1 MKTNELCNCFILRKG
16 ASNLTFIYDKA
27 LSRSGIRV
35 TQYALLKYIYLLS
48 SPNLKQLATA
58 LNQNRSTVGR
68 NIKIL
73 ERIKL
78 VSLKVGK
85 DKRQIEIILTEHG
98 INTLHKARKAWEV
111 MNKTISSKLGKE
123 KQQQLIELMNDI
135 KAISL

>member
-1 MKTNELCNCFILRKG
+1 MKVNELCNCFILRKG

-27 LSRSGIRV
+27 LSSAGIRV

-48 SPNLKQLATA
+48 SPNLNQLATA

-85 DKRQIEIILTEHG
+85 DKRQIEIILTEYG
-98 INTLHKARKAWEV
+98 LDTLHKARKAWEV
-111 MNKTISSKLGKE
+111 MQKKISSKLGKE
-123 KQQQLIELMNDI
+123 KQKQLIELMNDI

>member
-27 LSRSGIRV
+27 LSSTGIRV
-35 TQYALLKYIYLLS
+35 TQYVLLKYIYLLN
-48 SPNLKQLATA
+48 SPNLNKLATA

-78 VSLKVGK
+78 VYLKTGK
-85 DKRQIEIILTEHG
+85 DKRQIEIILTEFG
-98 INTLHKARKAWEV
+98 LDTLHKAREAWEV
-111 MNKTISSKLGKE
+111 MNKIISFKLGKE
-123 KQQQLIELMNDI
+123 KQKQLIELMNDI

>member
-1 MKTNELCNCFILRKG
+1 MKDDELCNCFILRKG
-16 ASNLTFIYDKA
+16 ASNLSIIYDKA
-27 LSRSGIRV
+27 LSSAGIRV
-35 TQYALLKYIYLLS
+35 TQYALLKYIFLLN
-48 SPNLKQLATA
+48 SPNLNQLATA

-73 ERIKL
+73 ERMKL
-78 VSLKVGK
+78 VSLKIGK

-98 INTLHKARKAWEV
+98 LNTLHKARKAWKV

>member
-1 MKTNELCNCFILRKG
+1 MKVNELCNCFILRKG

-27 LSRSGIRV
+27 LLSTGIRV
-35 TQYALLKYIYLLS
+35 TQYALLKYIYLLN
-48 SPNLKQLATA
+48 SPNLNQLATA

-98 INTLHKARKAWEV
+98 LNTLHKARKAWEV
-111 MNKTISSKLGKE
+111 MQKKISSKLGKE
-123 KQQQLIELMNDI
+123 KQKQLIELMNDI

>member
-98 INTLHKARKAWEV
+98 LNTLHKARKAWEV

>member
-98 INTLHKARKAWEV
+98 LNTLHKARKAWEV
-111 MNKTISSKLGKE
+111 MQKKISSKLGKE
-123 KQQQLIELMNDI
+123 KQKQLIELMNDI